1 MSINSLNDG
10 QYEAVITRNCSILVS
25 APAGSGKTKILVN
38 RIMALI
44 EEDAYNVD
52 ELLVLTFTNAAALE
66 MKQRLQTALEK
77 RLQENISESLKVHLL
92 KQKHLLPKAYIT
104 NFHGF
109 CSTLLKQYGYLINL
123 NSKFDICTD
132 PVIIKHQILDQCI
145 QKWSNDEAFIEF
157 MSTYFPE
164 YYFSK
169 FKNAIFK
176 FENLSN
182 TIYNF
187 DNYLEEIKTTIYQ
200 HIINGNDD
208 VYNSWPINQK
218 IIELLK
224 MQANM
229 GLNKVYELAAFAS
242 DHNLSFYYQNPFGPD
257 KPKKADLPSPFDTHL
272 KYYHDVIEAL
282 NSNQIDKIIIA
293 SNATLIKSYDSR
305 GLFNDD
311 NEEYKTEYNR
321 LKNNI
326 VKFYKDKF
334 KDLVYDDFDEFKS
347 TLSSS
352 IVPLEKLVAYLK
364 EFKQA
369 YREYKQNHNILDF
382 NDLEA
387 NALELLEPKYGIADL
402 LYKQLKEIMIDE
414 YQDTNQIQ
422 ETLID
427 KIADLKEPKINRF
440 MVGDMKQSIY
450 RFREADPEIFNE
462 KYLTFNHLPNTK
474 RIDLKF
480 NYRSNKIVLDS
491 VNYIFNQIMDTN
503 IGGLDYYLDESAKLN
518 YDFLRK
524 EGAQELSDLSKV
536 KKQATKRLDEETR
549 FTSEVLLSY
558 QTNTSSGDAE
568 LEAKMVAKK
577 IQDIVGKLELDNF
590 DKTTRLTN
598 YKDIVILMRNT
609 RSFIAFKK
617 IFSQYNIPSHIVLSQ
632 GFLQAPE
639 IISIINVLKAF
650 DNHLDD
656 IAFTSLL
663 KGNFVISCFDENML
677 AAIRSDD
684 SLSMYDNVI
693 KYIETKQTNYQNL
706 EKFIAYY
713 HGMRQYFNQH
723 TVKEGLNK
731 FYQDS
736 EYLSF
741 SASLINGVQ
750 RVANLELLLQKMEEM
765 KDDSL
770 HTVVTKFDQMMKNG
784 VNMSPAMV
792 ASNDDNV
799 VSFMTIHKSKGL
811 EFPVVFVSNLQNKFN
826 QQDARERIIS
836 DKKLGIAI
844 KPRLKQQLEPYQN
857 VVIEYENKYR
867 KIIASYQ
874 TNEAINEEMR
884 IFYVALTRASQK
896 LILTGLIK
904 EPQDII
910 KWQKYVINNYN
921 DMIINSRCQ
930 DKVIL
935 YDNARKQN
943 SYLDWL
949 GISLMSHD
957 DIINQGLNKKLLN
970 NQNTDEIID
979 EIKHNFQTIMINKS
993 KNLIQENT
1001 KHSKFSITIFS
1012 HEEIE
1017 RQIIITNKKET
1028 IFNLNDYYR
1037 YNNFKYPYLINS
1049 DKAIAV
1055 TRKIEDGD
1063 CIFEDV
1069 SYDIDD
1075 SNIAPTTRGTII
1087 HSVLEHL
1094 DIKPD
1099 LDLDANL
1106 TYLKESGL
1114 YDAESWQIIN
1124 KYYDYFK
1131 NFVNSDVFKLMCNTK
1146 HLYKEKEFSMLED
1159 GQIIHGIFDVICIDD
1174 NDVTIID
1181 YKTDNIKQTTSDDI
1195 LKSLHKPQM
1204 DYYKEILARVF
1215 PQTNI
1220 KAIVYYL
1227 HINKYVVL

>member
-1 MSINSLNDG
+1 MPINSLNDG

-44 EEDAYNVD
+44 EEEFYNVD

-66 MKQRLQTALEK
+66 MKQRLQTALET
-77 RLQENISESLKVHLL
+77 RLQEKISESLKTHLL
-92 KQKHLLPKAYIT
+92 KQKQLLPKAYIT

-132 PVIIKHQILDQCI
+132 PIIIKHQILDQCI
-145 QKWSNDEAFIEF
+145 QTWSKNQSFVDFI
-157 MSTYFPE
+157 STYFPE
-164 YYFSK
+164 YYFNN

-182 TIYNF
+182 TIYDF
-187 DNYLEEIKTTIYQ
+187 DNYLDEIKINIYD
-200 HIINGNDD
+200 HIIDGDSEAI
-208 VYNSWPINQK
+208 NSWPINQK

-224 MQANM
+224 IQARI
-229 GLNKVYELAAFAS
+229 GLNKVYELANFAR
-242 DHNLSFYYQNPFGPD
+242 DHNLSFYYQNPFGSD
-257 KPKKADLPSPFDTHL
+257 KPKKADLPSPFDCHL

-282 NSNQIDKIIIA
+282 NSNDINKIITA
-293 SNATLIKSYDSR
+293 SNATLTKSYDSR
-305 GLFNDD
+305 GLFNED

-321 LKNNI
+321 LKNNVI
-326 VKFYKDKF
+326 KFYKDKF
-334 KDLVYDDFDEFKS
+334 KDLVYDDIDEFKL

-352 IVPLEKLVAYLK
+352 IIPLEKLVTYLK

-369 YREYKQNHNILDF
+369 YKNYKQDHNILDF

-387 NALELLEPKYGIADL
+387 NALELLEPKYGIANL
-402 LYKQLKEIMIDE
+402 LYTQLKEIMIDE

-422 ETLID
+422 ETLIN
-427 KIADLKEPKINRF
+427 KIADLKDPKINRF

-450 RFREADPEIFNE
+450 RFREADPEIFNQ

-491 VNYIFNQIMDTN
+491 VNYIFNQIMDID
-503 IGGLDYYLDESAKLN
+503 IGGLDYYLDDSAKLN

-524 EGAQELSDLSKV
+524 EGAKELEDLPTVMANAS
-536 KKQATKRLDEETR
+536 KRLDEETR

-558 QTNTSSGDAE
+558 QTKTSLKDAE
-568 LEAKMVAKK
+568 LEAKIVAKK
-577 IQDIVGKLELDNF
+577 IQDMVGILELDNF
-590 DKTTRLTN
+590 DKTKRFAN
-598 YKDIVILMRNT
+598 YKDIVVLMRNT

-617 IFSQYNIPSHIVLSQ
+617 IFSRYNIPSHIVLSQ
-632 GFLQAPE
+632 GFLQASE

-663 KGNFVISCFDENML
+663 KGNYIISGFNENML
-677 AAIRSDD
+677 ARIRNDEN
-684 SLSMYDNVI
+684 LSIYDNVI
-693 KYIETKQTNYQNL
+693 KYIETKQPDYQSL
-706 EKFIAYY
+706 EKFINYY
-713 HGMRQYFNQH
+713 HEMRQYFNLH
-723 TVKEGLNK
+723 SVKDSLNK

-741 SASLINGVQ
+741 LASLANGAQ
-750 RVANLELLLQKMEEM
+750 RVANLELLLQKIDEM
-765 KDDSL
+765 KNESL
-770 HTVVTKFDQMMKNG
+770 HTIVTKFDEMMNNN

-792 ASNDDNV
+792 ATNDDNV

-811 EFPVVFVSNLQNKFN
+811 EFPIVFVSNLQNKFN

-844 KPRLKQQLEPYQN
+844 KPRLKQQLEPYQD
-857 VVIEYENKYR
+857 VITEYENKYR
-867 KIIASYQ
+867 KVIASYQ

-896 LILTGLIK
+896 LILTGLIND
-904 EPQDII
+904 PQDII
-910 KWQKYVINNYN
+910 KWQKYVINNN
-921 DMIINSRCQ
+921 EDTIIDPRSN

-935 YDNARKQN
+935 YHNARKQN

-949 GISLMSHD
+949 GISIMSHD
-957 DIINQGLNKKLLN
+957 DIINQGINKELLDS
-970 NQNTDEIID
+970 QNLDEVIE
-979 EIKHNFQTIMINKS
+979 EIKHNFQTIMIHKS
-993 KNLIQENT
+993 QKLIQENT
-1001 KHSKFSITIFS
+1001 KHSKFSIKIFN
-1012 HEEIE
+1012 HKDIE
-1017 RQIIITNKKET
+1017 QQIIITNKKET
-1028 IFNLNDYYR
+1028 ILDLTDYHR
-1037 YNNFKYPYLINS
+1037 YNNFEYPYIINS
-1049 DKAIAV
+1049 NKAIAV

-1063 CIFEDV
+1063 RTFEDV

-1075 SNIAPTTRGTII
+1075 SNIAATTRGTII

-1094 DIKPD
+1094 DTIPNLN
-1099 LDLDANL
+1099 LDDNL
-1106 TYLKESGL
+1106 ARLKEYGL
-1114 YDAESWQIIN
+1114 YDQESWQIIE

-1131 NFVNSDVFKLMCNTK
+1131 NFINSDVFQLMCNAK
-1146 HLYKEKEFSMLED
+1146 KLYKEKEFSMLDD
-1159 GQIIHGIFDVICIDD
+1159 GQIIHGIFDVVCIND
-1174 NDVTIID
+1174 NEITIID
-1181 YKTDNIKQTTSDDI
+1181 YKTDNIKDTTSNDLLI
-1195 LKSLHKPQM
+1195 SLHKPQM
-1204 DYYKEILARVF
+1204 DYYKKILARVF
-1215 PQTNI
+1215 PQANI

-1227 HINKYVVL
+1227 HINKYVTL

>member
-1 MSINSLNDG
+1 
-10 QYEAVITRNCSILVS
+10 
-25 APAGSGKTKILVN
+25 
-38 RIMALI
+38 
-44 EEDAYNVD
+44 
-52 ELLVLTFTNAAALE
+52 
-66 MKQRLQTALEK
+66 
-77 RLQENISESLKVHLL
+77 
-92 KQKHLLPKAYIT
+92 
-104 NFHGF
+104 
-109 CSTLLKQYGYLINL
+109 
-123 NSKFDICTD
+123 
-132 PVIIKHQILDQCI
+132 
-145 QKWSNDEAFIEF
+145 
-157 MSTYFPE
+157 
-164 YYFSK
+164 
-169 FKNAIFK
+169 
-176 FENLSN
+176 
-182 TIYNF
+182 
-187 DNYLEEIKTTIYQ
+187 
-200 HIINGNDD
+200 
-208 VYNSWPINQK
+208 
-218 IIELLK
+218 
-224 MQANM
+224 
-229 GLNKVYELAAFAS
+229 
-242 DHNLSFYYQNPFGPD
+242 
-257 KPKKADLPSPFDTHL
+257 
-272 KYYHDVIEAL
+272 
-282 NSNQIDKIIIA
+282 
-293 SNATLIKSYDSR
+293 
-305 GLFNDD
+305 
-311 NEEYKTEYNR
+311 
-321 LKNNI
+321 
-326 VKFYKDKF
+326 
-334 KDLVYDDFDEFKS
+334 
-347 TLSSS
+347 
-352 IVPLEKLVAYLK
+352 
-364 EFKQA
+364 
-369 YREYKQNHNILDF
+369 
-382 NDLEA
+382 
-387 NALELLEPKYGIADL
+387 
-402 LYKQLKEIMIDE
+402 
-414 YQDTNQIQ
+414 
-422 ETLID
+422 
-427 KIADLKEPKINRF
+427 
-440 MVGDMKQSIY
+440 
-450 RFREADPEIFNE
+450 
-462 KYLTFNHLPNTK
+462 
-474 RIDLKF
+474 
-480 NYRSNKIVLDS
+480 
-491 VNYIFNQIMDTN
+491 
-503 IGGLDYYLDESAKLN
+503 
-518 YDFLRK
+518 
-524 EGAQELSDLSKV
+524 
-536 KKQATKRLDEETR
+536 
-549 FTSEVLLSY
+549 
-558 QTNTSSGDAE
+558 
-568 LEAKMVAKK
+568 
-577 IQDIVGKLELDNF
+577 
-590 DKTTRLTN
+590 
-598 YKDIVILMRNT
+598 
-609 RSFIAFKK
+609 
-617 IFSQYNIPSHIVLSQ
+617 
-632 GFLQAPE
+632 
-639 IISIINVLKAF
+639 
-650 DNHLDD
+650 
-656 IAFTSLL
+656 
-663 KGNFVISCFDENML
+663 
-677 AAIRSDD
+677 
-684 SLSMYDNVI
+684 
-693 KYIETKQTNYQNL
+693 
-706 EKFIAYY
+706 
-713 HGMRQYFNQH
+713 
-723 TVKEGLNK
+723 
-731 FYQDS
+731 
-736 EYLSF
+736 
-741 SASLINGVQ
+741 
-750 RVANLELLLQKMEEM
+750 MEEM

-957 DIINQGLNKKLLN
+957 DIIDQGLNKKLLN

-1063 CIFEDV
+1063 RIFEDV

-1099 LDLDANL
+1099 LDLDTNL

-1227 HINKYVVL
+1227 HINKYVIL